1 VIVVA
6 GENVVDLIPQPDG
19 ALRPALGGGPA
30 NIAVAA
36 VRLGA
41 PVAMATRLG
50 GDTFGAAFGRRLAQA
65 GVDQRYLRSTADPST
80 LALATIASDGGAHF
94 DFWLTGAADFGWRDE
109 ELPDLPGG
117 ILHLGS
123 LAAFLPPGA
132 DALER
137 WAVRHRPLC
146 TVTFDPNLRP
156 IVLTDRVAGIAR
168 LERLVRVAHVV
179 KVSEDD
185 LRLGYPQV
193 RPEETARR
201 WLRDLGTGLVLVT
214 RGAAGITAFT
224 PDGEVSRP
232 APRVSVVDTIGAGDA
247 AMGALLVALHR
258 DRAADLVS
266 TLDYVCAV
274 AALACTRPGA
284 YAPTGSEVAAFMN
297 KSQPNKS

>member
-1 VIVVA
+1 MIVVA
-6 GENVVDLIPQPDG
+6 GENVVDLIPRPDG

-30 NIAVAA
+30 NIAIAA
-36 VRLGA
+36 ARLGA
-41 PVAMATRLG
+41 PVSMAARLG
-50 GDTFGAAFGRRLAQA
+50 GDAFGAAFGRRLAQA
-65 GVDQRYLRSTADPST
+65 GVDQRYLRISTEPST
-80 LALATIASDGGAHF
+80 LALATIAPDGGAHF
-94 DFWLTGAADFGWRDE
+94 DFWLSGAADFGWRDE
-109 ELPDLPGG
+109 ELPDLPGGG

-156 IVLTDRVAGIAR
+156 IVLADRATGIAR
-168 LERLVRVAHVV
+168 LERLVRLAHVV

-185 LRLGYPQV
+185 LLLAYPQV

-201 WLRDLGTGLVLVT
+201 WLSDLGTGLVLCT
-214 RGAAGITAFT
+214 RGGAGITAFS
-224 PDGEVSRP
+224 PAGEISCP

-258 DRAADLVS
+258 DRADDLAG
-266 TLDYVCAV
+266 TLDYVCTV

-284 YAPTGSEVAAFMN
+284 HAPTESEVAAFM
-297 KSQPNKS
+297 KKR